1 MHQMVFQR
9 ICAWSGMVCVSLF
22 FGAFALMHFVPP
34 ISPGKSAAQIAHHYQ
49 DHTNSIRFG
58 ALLMLLSS
66 MFYAAFTALISAQMR
81 RMAGIHHV
89 AIYTQLAAGAFACLT
104 FLVPGLIFEVAAFRP
119 DRDPSQTL
127 LLNDMGWIF
136 MVMPWMPFLTQNW
149 TFAYAIL
156 TDEREKPVFPRWLAY
171 CNIWAIIIFSPAVAL
186 PFFKS
191 GVFAWNGLFVVWI
204 PAFVF
209 IAQFVVNTWA
219 LLRAIG
225 GEEQETRALAGSPR
239 GSVNV
244 LAPAP
249 AVV

>member
-1 MHQMVFQR
+1 
-9 ICAWSGMVCVSLF
+9 
-22 FGAFALMHFVPP
+22 
-34 ISPGKSAAQIAHHYQ
+34 
-49 DHTNSIRFG
+49 
-58 ALLMLLSS
+58 
-66 MFYAAFTALISAQMR
+66 
-81 RMAGIHHV
+81 
-89 AIYTQLAAGAFACLT
+89 
-104 FLVPGLIFEVAAFRP
+104 
-119 DRDPSQTL
+119 
-127 LLNDMGWIF
+127 MGWIF
-136 MVMPWMPFLTQNW
+136 MVMPWMPFLAQNW

-225 GEEQETRALAGSPR
+225 QEEQEARSAAEQPRAAGA
-239 GSVNV
+239 VA
-244 LAPAP
+244 LAPAG
-249 AVV
+249 V

>member
-34 ISPGKSAAQIAHHYQ
+34 ISPGQSAAQIAHHYQ

-225 GEEQETRALAGSPR
+225 QEEQEARSAAEQPRAAGA
-239 GSVNV
+239 VA
-244 LAPAP
+244 LAPAG
-249 AVV
+249 V